1 MDIYYGFFIFSLLV
15 GGSLLIKWLAT
26 TQFGTK
32 SLESAP
38 PRPNIMPFYFPFV
51 VLFGWIAFSSLG
63 SEAADALTSKMT
75 DWRQKFATFSVF
87 FSVEAIAVV
96 FIIYS
101 AKTYFANGLAGFG
114 LRLKNIWRDL
124 VASAG
129 VYIAVWPFVVISL
142 MLVVFI
148 GKLIAGPDFSMEK
161 NEGMVV
167 LLEYKQLS
175 LRILM
180 ILFAAGLTP
189 IFEELVFRGLLQTY
203 LRQTLGY
210 SPWQSIFLV
219 SGIFAILHPIMH
231 FPGIFILSA
240 AMGYVYES
248 SGSLLRSMF
257 IHCFFNGSQIAMAL
271 LIQS

>member
-1 MDIYYGFFIFSLLV
+1 MDIYYGFFIFSLLL
-15 GGSLLIKWLAT
+15 GGTLLVKWLAT

-38 PRPNIMPFYFPFV
+38 PRPNFMPYYFPFI
-51 VLFGWIAFSSLG
+51 VLFGWLALSYLG
-63 SEAADALTSKMT
+63 SYAAEELTSKMT

-87 FSVEAIAVV
+87 FAVEAVAVV

-101 AKTYFANGLAGFG
+101 AKKYFVDGLAGFG
-114 LRLKNIWRDL
+114 IRFKNILRDL

-129 VYIAVWPFVVISL
+129 VYITVWPFVVISL
-142 MLVVFI
+142 MLVMFI
-148 GKLIAGPDFSMEK
+148 GKFFAGPDFSMEK

-167 LLEYKQLS
+167 LLEYKQLI

-180 ILFAAGLTP
+180 VLFAAGLTP

-210 SPWQSIFLV
+210 SPWQSIFIV

-231 FPGIFILSA
+231 FPGIFLLSA
-240 AMGYVYES
+240 AMGYVYERN
-248 SGSLLRSMF
+248 GSLMRSML